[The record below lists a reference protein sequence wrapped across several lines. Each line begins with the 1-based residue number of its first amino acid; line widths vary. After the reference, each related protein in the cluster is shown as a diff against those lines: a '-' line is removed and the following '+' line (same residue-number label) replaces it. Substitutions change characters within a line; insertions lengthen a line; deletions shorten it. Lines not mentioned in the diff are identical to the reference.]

1 MTVRG
6 SGGFTMVE
14 AVVAVGVIGVAFTS
28 CLGALALMNSI
39 ASISRNY
46 TGAYV
51 ALERR
56 IDWALTAAP
65 FNPQS
70 NQFPREDHSDGSYVK
85 LDPTDKYPSTNP
97 PGTYTEANVPV
108 YNEAQAGF
116 VNGVSGLLQLLTNPP
131 TPNVEFTG
139 TMTTTVVDVSPT
151 PNAPP
156 YIYSVTVTVSY
167 QYRGR
172 GPIWSP
178 TRNRWEYQLSMST
191 LRTSDT

>member
-1 MTVRG
+1 MNCHNCHRVLPHR
-6 SGGFTMVE
+6 SGGFTLVE

-51 ALERR
+51 ALEKR
-56 IDWALTAAP
+56 IDWALTASP

-70 NQFPREDHSDGSYVK
+70 NQFPVDGSVQ
-85 LDPTDKYPSTNP
+85 LA
-97 PGTYTEANVPV
+97 PGTYTETNIPV

-116 VNGVSGLLQLLTNPP
+116 DPISGLLQLLTNPS
-131 TPNVEFTG
+131 TPNTQFTG
-139 TMTTTVVDVSPT
+139 TMTTTVTDISPT

-156 YIYSVTVTVSY
+156 YIYRINVTIKY
-167 QYRGR
+167 KY
-172 GPIWSP
+172 
-178 TRNRWEYQLSMST
+178 RNRDYSVSMDT
-191 LRTSDT
+191 LRTSDQ

>member
-1 MTVRG
+1 MNCHNCHRVLPHR
-6 SGGFTMVE
+6 SGGFTLVE

-28 CLGALALMNSI
+28 CLGALALMNSM

-51 ALERR
+51 AIQKR

-65 FNPQS
+65 FNPQN
-70 NQFPREDHSDGSYVK
+70 NQFPADGTVQLK
-85 LDPTDKYPSTNP
+85 
-97 PGTYTEANVPV
+97 PGTYTETNVAV

-116 VNGVSGLLQLLTNPP
+116 VNGLLQLLTNP
-131 TPNVEFTG
+131 TAPNVTFSG
-139 TMTTTVVDVSPT
+139 SMTTTVTDVSPT

-156 YIYSVTVTVSY
+156 YIYSINVTINYTY
-167 QYRGR
+167 
-172 GPIWSP
+172 
-178 TRNRWEYQLSMST
+178 RNRNYSLSMNT